1 MCGDNDNDDDG
12 GDDDDDDG
20 DDDDHPDG
28 DDWGMQDQERNAAAN
43 CCSIPIA
50 ARKKHRP
57 VFLDGMHQYQI
68 ASAVQL
74 YDEDGVPAEGLPY
87 GARRTV
93 DKAPNLVEV
102 A

>member
-1 MCGDNDNDDDG
+1 MSLLVKPDTARAQRCALSPANRG
-12 GDDDDDDG
+12 G
-20 DDDDHPDG
+20 
-28 DDWGMQDQERNAAAN
+28 
-43 CCSIPIA
+43 IPIA
-50 ARKKHRP
+50 ARKKRRP

>member
-1 MCGDNDNDDDG
+1 MALLVE
-12 GDDDDDDG
+12 
-20 DDDDHPDG
+20 PDTALL
-28 DDWGMQDQERNAAAN
+28 QRSALRAAN

-50 ARKKHRP
+50 ARKKRRP

-102 A
+102 SR